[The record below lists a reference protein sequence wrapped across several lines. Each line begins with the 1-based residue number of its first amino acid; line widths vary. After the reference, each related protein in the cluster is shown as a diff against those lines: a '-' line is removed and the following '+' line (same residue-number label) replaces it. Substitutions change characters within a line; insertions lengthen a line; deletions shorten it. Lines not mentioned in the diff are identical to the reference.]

1 MSTEEAIKESFG
13 EVVKGKEFDKN
24 TEISS
29 LGIDSL
35 DLVESLMSMEEK
47 LGIQF
52 TDEEML
58 SFKTV
63 GDVYTVIEKKLS
75 K

>member
-1 MSTEEAIKESFG
+1 MSTEEIIKESFSD
-13 EVVKGKEFDKN
+13 VVKGKNFDKN

>member
-1 MSTEEAIKESFG
+1 MDVEKIVQSAFS
-13 EVVKGKEFDKN
+13 EVVKGKEITKE
-24 TEISS
+24 TEIDS

-52 TDEEML
+52 TDEEMV

-63 GDVYTVIEKKLS
+63 GDVYNVIETKLKK
-75 K
+75 

>member
-1 MSTEEAIKESFG
+1 MNIEAIVQEAFAD
-13 EVVKGKEFDKN
+13 VVKGKSFTPD
-24 TEISS
+24 TAISD

-35 DLVESLMSMEEK
+35 DLVESLMSIEEK
-47 LGIQF
+47 LDIEF
-52 TDEEML
+52 SDDEMT

-63 GDVYTVIEKKLS
+63 GDVYAVIAKKVN

>member
-1 MSTEEAIKESFG
+1 MNIDEVIQLAFG
-13 EVVKGKEFDKN
+13 EVVKGKEITKE

-35 DLVESLMSMEEK
+35 DLVESLMTMEEK
-47 LGIQF
+47 LSIQF
-52 TDEEML
+52 TDESML

-63 GDVYTVIEKKLS
+63 GDVYKLIESKLKK
-75 K
+75 

>member
-1 MSTEEAIKESFG
+1 MDYKKIVQDAFG
-13 EVVKGKEFDKN
+13 EVVNGKDITDD
-24 TEISS
+24 TEIKS

-35 DLVESLMSMEEK
+35 DLVESLMTMEEN

-52 TDEEML
+52 SDEEML

-63 GDVYTVIEKKLS
+63 GDVYKVIEAKLN

>member
-1 MSTEEAIKESFG
+1 MDYKKIVQDAFG
-13 EVVKGKEFDKN
+13 EVVNGKDIADD
-24 TEISS
+24 TEIKS

-35 DLVESLMSMEEK
+35 DLVESLMTMEEN

-52 TDEEML
+52 SDEEML

-63 GDVYTVIEKKLS
+63 GDVYKVIEAKLN